1 MQQLPNSYNK
11 RQGSSNTNISLHNQS
26 VQSFTG
32 AMLQQRGMAGSSNTH
47 KRKTSSTVKQQPAH
61 HNQSHTNSSYNYLV
75 QGTIIDDSKL
85 LKIIN
90 DSRQRRLKNG
100 TFYIGPESQYV
111 SRTAIGSRKISREN
125 SRTNINRSR
134 GSIGC
139 DISTIDHKASQ
150 IMTSPPN

>member
-1 MQQLPNSYNK
+1 MQQPNSYNK
-11 RQGSSNTNISLHNQS
+11 RQGSNTNISLHNQS

-32 AMLQQRGMAGSSNTH
+32 AVLQQRGGVGATSAQ
-47 KRKTSSTVKQQPAH
+47 KRKTSSTTKQLTHQ
-61 HNQSHTNSSYNYLV
+61 HNQSYANSSYNYLV

-100 TFYIGPESQYV
+100 TFYIGPESQYI
-111 SRTAIGSRKISREN
+111 SRTTLGSRKISREN

-139 DISTIDHKASQ
+139 DLSTLDHKSSQ